1 MTGLEW
7 ALLIG
12 YLVFSL
18 VGGCIGMLYLIELI
32 DYPRSEE
39 GWRIELYN
47 AHGIVLDTILVS
59 YRFHHRKQIRELKR
73 KKKEDGKK
81 KSARRKVADGKSL
94 SAPGSASMDPPDS
107 GLREHQPLLRDDANH
122 NELFRGNSK
131 PRCVES
137 LQGSTGGDTT
147 SAASAP
153 SSRPANQQ
161 YQNRPEPE
169 GSAGSSK
176 DLSHP
181 AGEGGRTGGVKSL
194 MDEYDSPFWKK
205 LVKHGEELGL

>member
-1 MTGLEW
+1 MSGLERILLMA
-7 ALLIG
+7 ALAIG
-12 YLVFSL
+12 FVVLAL
-18 VGGCIGMLYLIELI
+18 GGCFIVILLEPPPTERLWRTSLEASHGLERVGLIWA
-32 DYPRSEE
+32 Y
-39 GWRIELYN
+39 RIL
-47 AHGIVLDTILVS
+47 
-59 YRFHHRKQIRELKR
+59 HRKQNIKR
-73 KKKEDGKK
+73 KKKTHGTK
-81 KSARRKVADGKSL
+81 KSARREVADGESL
-94 SAPGSASMDPPDS
+94 SASGSASMDPPDS

-122 NELFRGNSK
+122 NELFRGNPK

-161 YQNRPEPE
+161 RQNRPEPE

-181 AGEGGRTGGVKSL
+181 AGDGRRAGSVKSL
-194 MDEYDSPFWKK
+194 MDEYDSPFWKR

>member
-1 MTGLEW
+1 
-7 ALLIG
+7 
-12 YLVFSL
+12 
-18 VGGCIGMLYLIELI
+18 MLYLIELI

-47 AHGIVLDTILVS
+47 TTGLERDTILAS
-59 YRFHHRKQIRELKR
+59 YRFHHRKQLKELKR

-81 KSARRKVADGKSL
+81 KSARRKVADGEGV
-94 SAPGSASMDPPDS
+94 SASGSASMDPPDS

-122 NELFRGNSK
+122 NELFRGNPK

-161 YQNRPEPE
+161 RQNRPE
-169 GSAGSSK
+169 GSADSSE

-181 AGEGGRTGGVKSL
+181 AGDGGRAGGVKSL
-194 MDEYDSPFWKK
+194 MDEHDSPFWKK

>member
-1 MTGLEW
+1 MSGLEW
-7 ALLIG
+7 AFLIG
-12 YLVFSL
+12 YLIFSL
-18 VGGCIGMLYLIELI
+18 VGSCIGMLYLLELI

-47 AHGIVLDTILVS
+47 TTGLERDTIITS
-59 YRFHHRKQIRELKR
+59 YRFHHRKQLKELKR
-73 KKKEDGKK
+73 KKKNNGTK
-81 KSARRKVADGKSL
+81 KSARRKVADGEGV
-94 SAPGSASMDPPDS
+94 SASGSASMDPPDS

-122 NELFRGNSK
+122 HELLCRSSK

-137 LQGSTGGDTT
+137 LQGSPGGTASCKT
-147 SAASAP
+147 SAS

-161 YQNRPEPE
+161 RQNRPE
-169 GSAGSSK
+169 GSADSSK
-176 DLSHP
+176 DFSHQ